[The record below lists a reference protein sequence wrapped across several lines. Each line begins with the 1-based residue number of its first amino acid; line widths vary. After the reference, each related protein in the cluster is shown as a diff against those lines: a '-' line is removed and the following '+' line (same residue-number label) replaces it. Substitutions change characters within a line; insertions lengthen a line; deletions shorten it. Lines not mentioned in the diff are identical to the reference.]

1 MECDTLARL
10 VKLESTIQTLEAK
23 IDDLTRKR
31 TNSAI
36 ASKIEDEITEL
47 SNVSKGKTAKFSK
60 MCSKYKS
67 CGI

>member
-1 MECDTLARL
+1 MECDIFARL

-36 ASKIEDEITEL
+36 ASEIEDEITDDIHCFFRFIRHFL
-47 SNVSKGKTAKFSK
+47 CFLN
-60 MCSKYKS
+60 
-67 CGI
+67 